1 MWACVDGSHRSRN
14 KRNLVM
20 WGRYPQA
27 AFQPREAYVRP
38 WEGNPSWQRQECV
51 SNTRQWVTSR
61 TPQWDVVFTWVNLSP
76 RLHIALLFEAGA
88 WWNDRSVR
96 RQRSEQSGEQTTSS
110 SEGNI
115 LYPVSHCCCFA
126 NEASNRTCD
135 FSHLELITDMMFSG
149 LVQWGKQ
156 ICLNNEIIVQLP
168 NMYCCRSVKWCSEC
182 RFTRHNQKWVL
193 QASAGQLRRW
203 FAVVFHLW
211 VKSQWEQIMAE
222 NSRRGRTAGCKGHLV
237 ETQGSLH
244 DILLMDQ
251 LAAHVFISTR
261 PLLTSSLECPKIW
274 VYFRNKSLVSPKST
288 SKQTWRSQ
296 SSCLLHNIGKKFC
309 WH

>member
-1 MWACVDGSHRSRN
+1 
-14 KRNLVM
+14 M

-126 NEASNRTCD
+126 NEAGNRTCD
-135 FSHLELITDMMFSG
+135 FSLLRLIADMMFSG

-156 ICLNNEIIVQLP
+156 ICLHSEIIVQLP
-168 NMYCCRSVKWCSEC
+168 KLYSCCINQMMQWMQIYQAQSKGSLAGQCWSAEEVCRSFPSVGQTSMRANVNGREQQA
-182 RFTRHNQKWVL
+182 RQHSWVQGPSSGNTGVITWHPL
-193 QASAGQLRRW
+193 
-203 FAVVFHLW
+203 
-211 VKSQWEQIMAE
+211 MA
-222 NSRRGRTAGCKGHLV
+222 R
-237 ETQGSLH
+237 
-244 DILLMDQ
+244 
-251 LAAHVFISTR
+251 STR
-261 PLLTSSLECPKIW
+261 VHFNTSSAHTKP
-274 VYFRNKSLVSPKST
+274 RMSP
-288 SKQTWRSQ
+288 
-296 SSCLLHNIGKKFC
+296 NISII
-309 WH
+309 